1 MSLPMLMMT
10 LPVFV
15 GVFVYNLRRW
25 IWVQVTLV
33 CGAMLILLVLV
44 QQTPVDQLV
53 VLAGRDMY
61 FSSSWEVLGRAFVI
75 LPSDRHL
82 LTFIIASIFLFAL
95 AAAMVSA
102 TTLFYPIVLSLVSI
116 IMAIMFVQPFIYAA
130 LFIQIAAVACVFII
144 VDHKY
149 SQLTGALRY
158 LAFVSIGVPFI
169 LMAGWQI
176 EMYQVNPDDNLLL
189 VQAAWMLGVG

>member
-75 LPSDRHL
+75 LPSDRYL
-82 LTFIIASIFLFAL
+82 LTFIIASVFLFAL
-95 AAAMVSA
+95 AAALVSA

-130 LFIQIAAVACVFII
+130 LFIQIAAVACVFMI

-149 SQLTGALRY
+149 SQPTGALRY
-158 LAFVSIGVPFI
+158 LALVSIGVPFI

-189 VQAAWMLGVG
+189 V